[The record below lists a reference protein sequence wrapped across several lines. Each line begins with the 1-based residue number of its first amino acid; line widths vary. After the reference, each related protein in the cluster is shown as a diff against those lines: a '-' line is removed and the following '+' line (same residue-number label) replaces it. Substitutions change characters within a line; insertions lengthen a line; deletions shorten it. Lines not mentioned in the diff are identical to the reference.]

1 MQRKSFAQ
9 KSRQMKNGIS
19 YFNIKKTIRGLK
31 QAKQDKNHSKKTALN
46 AFYDDI
52 SESFLYLICATP
64 KPCIHHTGQSRFKRP
79 LFLAKVGSGGNTP
92 RTVNTISGKFLCGS
106 LPQIAHNLGIPQNF
120 TQNSLAYIPCIRS
133 PYSPARKRTQNS
145 TKSMTTEYI

>member
-1 MQRKSFAQ
+1 MQRKSFAK

-19 YFNIKKTIRGLK
+19 YFNIKKTIRSLK
-31 QAKQDKNHSKKTALN
+31 QAKQDKNHRKNNRKTN
-46 AFYDDI
+46 FYDES
-52 SESFLYLICATP
+52 SESFSYLICATP
-64 KPCIHHTGQSRFKRP
+64 KSCIHLTGQSRFKRP

-92 RTVNTISGKFLCGS
+92 RTVNTISGKFSCGS

-120 TQNSLAYIPCIRS
+120 ARNSLAYIPCNRS

>member
-1 MQRKSFAQ
+1 MQRKSFAK

-19 YFNIKKTIRGLK
+19 YFNIKKTIQCLK
-31 QAKQDKNHSKKTALN
+31 KAKQDKNHRKRQALN
-46 AFYDDI
+46 TFYDDT

-106 LPQIAHNLGIPQNF
+106 LPQIMLIWVFHKILPEIPWLISPVTALLIHQQEKGLK
-120 TQNSLAYIPCIRS
+120 TQLSR
-133 PYSPARKRTQNS
+133 
-145 TKSMTTEYI
+145 

>member
-1 MQRKSFAQ
+1 MQRKSFAK

-19 YFNIKKTIRGLK
+19 YFNIKKTIQCLK
-31 QAKQDKNHSKKTALN
+31 QAKQDKNHRKNKRKTH
-46 AFYDDI
+46 FYDDK

-92 RTVNTISGKFLCGS
+92 RTINTISGKFSCGS
-106 LPQIAHNLGIPQNF
+106 LPQIMLIWVFHKILPEIPWLISPVTALLIHQQEKGLK
-120 TQNSLAYIPCIRS
+120 TQLSR
-133 PYSPARKRTQNS
+133 
-145 TKSMTTEYI
+145 